1 MREFRKSMAV
11 DTALSFQTKE
21 SVKNSVARAS
31 LAFKLNDG
39 CTDAGEIIIENERLK
54 STLLIL
60 N

>member
-1 MREFRKSMAV
+1 MAV

>member
-11 DTALSFQTKE
+11 DTAKSFAQQQ
-21 SVKNSVARAS
+21 SVRNTVARAS
-31 LAFKLNDG
+31 VAFNAG
-39 CTDAGEIIIENERLK
+39 GGTQAGELVIENERLK